1 MTKTSKILKY
11 LFCEGGTCAVLQA
24 WRPEGNCRTVCSS
37 DHVGPRD
44 GRKMV
49 ALAATSCL
57 QHLPP
62 LSLLVNPDIT
72 FPPGQGWPC
81 LVCMPLVSA
90 LWRFWQVYL

>member
-1 MTKTSKILKY
+1 MTKTSKILKC
-11 LFCEGGTCAVLQA
+11 LFCEGGTCAVLQV

-49 ALAATSCL
+49 CL
-57 QHLPP
+57 GSNQLPSAP
-62 LSLLVNPDIT
+62 SSTEPSPTLTLHFLQ
-72 FPPGQGWPC
+72 GQGWPC